1 MIRTTAGLAISTART
16 TGSETLP
23 PGMPS
28 ANAFGELP
36 ATPPRKRHIIPTIT
50 AIGNKWDRRITGIY
64 SGIFV
69 NISIALLIYSRME
82 PFIIALYLMQVLDD
96 MS

>member
-1 MIRTTAGLAISTART
+1 MMRTTAGLAISTART

-28 ANAFGELP
+28 AYAFWEWP
-36 ATPPRKRHIIPTIT
+36 ATPKNVRHTIPIITRT
-50 AIGNKWDRRITGIY
+50 DTNWYHRFADVY
-64 SGIFV
+64 SDIFI
-69 NISIALLIYSRME
+69 NISMALLIFSKKE
-82 PFIIALYLMQVLDD
+82 PLIIALYLMQVSDD